1 MNSLELLDKKEQLK
15 NQAEELIKTAEVEA
29 RKLNTG
35 EETELTTIQKE
46 IADIDQKIKQIED
59 DNKRNFNKNL
69 HNCRNQKA
77 NNADI

>member
-35 EETELTTIQKE
+35 EETELTTIQNGVLGD
-46 IADIDQKIKQIED
+46 IAPTILDLMGIE
-59 DNKRNFNKNL
+59 KPTVMTCKSL
-69 HNCRNQKA
+69 L
-77 NNADI
+77 